1 MDSFLSM
8 RSQKKQIMHKK
19 ISHYAGRLVDIFV
32 MPMVPHRYRLLVQYK
47 KYTMLL
53 GWEPETK
60 HIKDYARVGIF
71 AVDVGGNKGLWSYA
85 IAKSNMFKEVLVFEP
100 NPNLTGDLESAG
112 FDNVT
117 IIHKALSSVAGV
129 NLLRIPIQGKQLL
142 DGWASLESV
151 IDVDTDEF
159 QELSVETI
167 RLDDLKLEDVGFIKI
182 DVEGHELDLLEG
194 ARCFFTANRPVCLIE
209 CRDKNRRQVK
219 DYFSSLHVG
228 YAEMDVNRKY
238 GFDLSAGNLIF
249 AVE

>member
-1 MDSFLSM
+1 M
-8 RSQKKQIMHKK
+8 RDQNNQIMNNK
-19 ISHYAGRLVDIFV
+19 IRHYAVRLIDIFV
-32 MPMVPHRYRLLVQYK
+32 MPLVPHKYRLLIQYK
-47 KYTMLL
+47 KYSMLL

-60 HIKDYARVGIF
+60 HINDYARAGAL

-85 IAKSNMFKEVLVFEP
+85 MTKSNMFKEVLVFEP
-100 NPNLTGDLESAG
+100 NPALTGDLESAG

-129 NLLRIPIQGKQLL
+129 NRLRIPIQGKQLL
-142 DGWASLESV
+142 DGWASLENV

-167 RLDDLKLEDVGFIKI
+167 RLDDLKLVDVGFIKI

-194 ARCFFTANRPVCLIE
+194 ARSFFSTNRPVCLIE
-209 CRDKNRRQVK
+209 CRDKNRRQVE
-219 DYFSSLHVG
+219 DYFSSLLVG
-228 YAEMDVNRKY
+228 YAKMDANRKY